1 MTDDSR
7 LAWGRVIRGE
17 YREMPGLALT
27 LLEAQRLWGLDRDTC
42 HSLLDELTRE
52 HFLRRTSRAQ
62 YVRLE

>member
-1 MTDDSR
+1 
-7 LAWGRVIRGE
+7 
-17 YREMPGLALT
+17 MPGLALT
-27 LLEAQRLWGLDRDTC
+27 VLEAQRLWGLDRETC